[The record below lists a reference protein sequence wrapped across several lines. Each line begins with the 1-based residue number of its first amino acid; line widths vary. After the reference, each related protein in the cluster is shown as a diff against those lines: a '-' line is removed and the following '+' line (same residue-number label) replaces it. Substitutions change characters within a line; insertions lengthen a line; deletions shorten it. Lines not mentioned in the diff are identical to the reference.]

1 MSNGQKI
8 WIGSGAWASIINVF
22 ARVFDSQGEFLGI
35 TGFTIPEN
43 YPGLRQ
49 GEEALTMG
57 VRGMVQNTIYLEDV
71 KVSPK
76 NLLGQLGKGFD
87 IAQDT
92 MQLGRLGIAS
102 ICIGGMKRCAQLILR
117 YSKRRIIAREPL
129 IHRSIILARLGNITQ
144 GIGALECF
152 VKTIGSKLDAQ
163 ESVPPEA
170 YLAAKII
177 APELMWQ
184 AADYLVQSL
193 GGRGYIETNIAP
205 QIFRDARLLRIF
217 ESPTETLQMY
227 LGSMTFYH
235 CHLVCGALNKVSA
248 IKDSSEQLQEIV
260 QDCKQSLKDKQ
271 LSQGE
276 EKKLVQILAEKLGD
290 LAAWAFL
297 LATVDEYNLKP
308 SSKPPDSIRTWTQ
321 RQLEVKVDNIKKE
334 LSSPSVIFDLKV
346 IEKTIESYK
355 DGIGE
360 VEQTLAGEEHQLD
373 DYLLLER
380 DA

>member
-1 MSNGQKI
+1 
-8 WIGSGAWASIINVF
+8 
-22 ARVFDSQGEFLGI
+22 
-35 TGFTIPEN
+35 
-43 YPGLRQ
+43 
-49 GEEALTMG
+49 
-57 VRGMVQNTIYLEDV
+57 MVQNTIYLEDV